1 MAHEWSKRRKSFI
14 VGVTTLIDGTITATL
29 TFDPAI
35 DFEHAKDQSAKIS
48 KRGCWNYR

>member
-35 DFEHAKDQSAKIS
+35 DFEQAKDRAQ
-48 KRGCWNYR
+48 R